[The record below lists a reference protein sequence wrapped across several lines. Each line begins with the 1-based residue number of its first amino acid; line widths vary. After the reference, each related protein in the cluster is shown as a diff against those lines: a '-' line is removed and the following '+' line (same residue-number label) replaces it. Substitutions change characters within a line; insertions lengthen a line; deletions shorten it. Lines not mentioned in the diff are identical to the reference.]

1 MNRSRQ
7 LALSPTDQYQFRLQ
21 VYADRSH
28 ITYYNPI
35 STHQSPDG
43 KGSSTLV
50 LTLSNWH
57 FNERAQKLEKDVTCL
72 LKDCKVS
79 IKLAS
84 ESFQG
89 LAQRRRKQTT
99 SKRNDEYKFD
109 KTGLC
114 IDYCAFLALISQ
126 FLPEQEEFWRTIET
140 KYKVSARVA
149 LTEREAVV
157 PSTSAATSRDEK
169 RSHPTGGKGKSPAKS
184 KRGRYQKLHNIVRV
198 EEEDNDDDDGIPDD
212 NDDDG
217 DDDEDNDDYSGADED
232 GGFSQIQ
239 DPLLLMPAPPPPPP
253 LTPPPPPLP
262 AHPSTSRA
270 GKSGSR
276 RK

>member
-1 MNRSRQ
+1 MPQ
-7 LALSPTDQYQFRLQ
+7 LTNVLFGLQ

-43 KGSSTLV
+43 KGTSTLV

-57 FNERAQKLEKDVTCL
+57 FNERAQKLEKDVNCQ

-114 IDYCAFLALISQ
+114 IDYLAFLALISQ
-126 FLPEQEEFWRTIET
+126 WLPEQEEFWRTLES
-140 KYKVSARVA
+140 KYKVSARVE
-149 LTEREAVV
+149 LTERAAVV
-157 PSTSAATSRDEK
+157 PAPTVGTSRDEK
-169 RSHPTGGKGKSPAKS
+169 RSRPTGKGKSPAKP
-184 KRGRYQKLHNIVRV
+184 KRGRYQKSVNIVRV
-198 EEEDNDDDDGIPDD
+198 EEEDNDDDDIADDD
-212 NDDDG
+212 NDDD
-217 DDDEDNDDYSGADED
+217 DEDDEYNDDYSGVDED
-232 GGFSQIQ
+232 GGHSEIQ
-239 DPLLLMPAPPPPPP
+239 DPLLLMPAPPPPPLP
-253 LTPPPPPLP
+253 PSPPPVL
-262 AHPSTSRA
+262 PSTSRA

>member
-1 MNRSRQ
+1 MPQ
-7 LALSPTDQYQFRLQ
+7 LTNLLFGLQ

-43 KGSSTLV
+43 KGTSTLV

-57 FNERAQKLEKDVTCL
+57 FNERAQKLEKDANCQ

-114 IDYCAFLALISQ
+114 IDYLAFLALISQ
-126 FLPEQEEFWRTIET
+126 GLPEQEEFWRTLES
-140 KYKVSARVA
+140 KYKVSARVE
-149 LTEREAVV
+149 LTERDAVV
-157 PSTSAATSRDEK
+157 PAPTLGSSRDEK
-169 RSHPTGGKGKSPAKS
+169 RSHPTGKGKSPAKS
-184 KRGRYQKLHNIVRV
+184 KRGRYQKSDNIVRV
-198 EEEDNDDDDGIPDD
+198 EEDDHDDDD
-212 NDDDG
+212 DDD
-217 DDDEDNDDYSGADED
+217 DDDEDDDDNNDYSGADED
-232 GGFSQIQ
+232 GGYSEIQ
-239 DPLLLMPAPPPPPP
+239 DPLVLMPAPPPPPP
-253 LTPPPPPLP
+253 PPVL
-262 AHPSTSRA
+262 PSTSRA